1 MLIILSSATAAAGR
15 RDDLVAAAQLVAS
28 ATRADDGCL
37 TYSFSADL
45 EDADRI
51 LGLEVWTDRSA
62 LDAHLAHDH
71 TAAFLAAIPA
81 LVAGPPEM
89 SVHEVP
95 SGP

>member
-1 MLIILSSATAAAGR
+1 VLIILSSATAASGR
-15 RDDLVAAAQLVAS
+15 RDDLVTAAQLVAS

-37 TYSFSADL
+37 AYSFSADL

-51 LGLEVWTDRSA
+51 LGLEVWADRSA
-62 LDAHLAHDH
+62 LDAHMAHDH
-71 TAAFLAAIPA
+71 TKAFLAAVPS

-89 SVHEVP
+89 SVHEIP